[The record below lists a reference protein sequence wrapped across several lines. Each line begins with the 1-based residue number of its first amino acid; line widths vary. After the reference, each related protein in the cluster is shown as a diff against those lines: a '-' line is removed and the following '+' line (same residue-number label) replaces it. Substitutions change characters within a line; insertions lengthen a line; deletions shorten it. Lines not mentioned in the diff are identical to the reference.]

1 MCLSVILRH
10 GDCTRDG
17 DTSADGCALGTVCI
31 RTAMQRQLPGNG
43 SHYSLLICFL
53 QYPVR
58 QMKKKRERERDRLN
72 SEVNC
77 RLRYLVSASFRLKLS
92 KAEFCVLRKPNT
104 GCYCSSM
111 LADSDIRKRVA
122 KWRQLVLTGC

>member
-1 MCLSVILRH
+1 MIPHGGSSHVAEPITQHQKSKARQESSHPDLEAPSETQPASTCSVKVKGNGESHTEGIDVSLCVVFLRH

-43 SHYSLLICFL
+43 SHYSPLICFL

-58 QMKKKRERERDRLN
+58 QMKRKDRL
-72 SEVNC
+72 ST
-77 RLRYLVSASFRLKLS
+77 LK
-92 KAEFCVLRKPNT
+92 
-104 GCYCSSM
+104 
-111 LADSDIRKRVA
+111 
-122 KWRQLVLTGC
+122 